1 MHEQLWGALTLRSLA
16 DHTTDADDVNVNNHH
31 HHHRLQRAVPLDEA
45 KAAIRAARQQQQQQQ
60 QQHDGG
66 GAAVG
71 RGVEEQRRHLFWNA
85 AVLHSAATQ
94 QKQLQLERADNRDD
108 SSATILSRPTTDSDG
123 SGASPS
129 PSSSSSQPLE
139 PAEAEGEGE
148 GGAGLRVTGLQ
159 QLQCWDVARGR
170 VHQQS
175 LLLLLSVECVVAA
188 LECAAQRLVVDVP
201 ERGVG
206 LVLGLATVL
215 SSLSTLGLF
224 GGSGSSSPLAYR
236 FISQSVI
243 ATAMIVPVLGWQLLA
258 HGEPLPLS
266 ELLGIGLQLVAFE
279 CGCASVLAAVWLFAA
294 AAAASAHR

>member
-1 MHEQLWGALTLRSLA
+1 M
-16 DHTTDADDVNVNNHH
+16 
-31 HHHRLQRAVPLDEA
+31 
-45 KAAIRAARQQQQQQQ
+45 K
-60 QQHDGG
+60 
-66 GAAVG
+66 
-71 RGVEEQRRHLFWNA
+71 
-85 AVLHSAATQ
+85 
-94 QKQLQLERADNRDD
+94 
-108 SSATILSRPTTDSDG
+108 
-123 SGASPS
+123 
-129 PSSSSSQPLE
+129 
-139 PAEAEGEGE
+139 
-148 GGAGLRVTGLQ
+148 GLQ

-175 LLLLLSVECVVAA
+175 LLLLLSVERVVAA

-224 GGSGSSSPLAYR
+224 GSSGSSPLAYR

>member
-60 QQHDGG
+60 QHDGG

-94 QKQLQLERADNRDD
+94 QQLLERADNRDD
-108 SSATILSRPTTDSDG
+108 SSATILSRPTADSGG

-139 PAEAEGEGE
+139 PAEAEGGE
-148 GGAGLRVTGLQ
+148 GVKGLQ

-170 VHQQS
+170 VHQPHQS